1 MLGWAIG
8 FFLAAVVAA
17 VFGFGGI
24 ASAFTGIAIIL
35 FWVFLALFV
44 LSLIFG
50 GVRGVAHAD
59 GHPSR
64 FSGLG
69 GAGAIALVAIV
80 GFAVYAWMDNDMSAE
95 RAGRAIDRETAQ
107 LAEAASET
115 LSEAGERT
123 ETLVTD
129 AQNEIRED
137 ASNGLDE
144 ASENVDPENERTN

>member
-50 GVRGVAHAD
+50 GFRGAHVE

-69 GAGAIALVAIV
+69 GAGVVALIAIVAI
-80 GFAVYAWMDNDMSAE
+80 AVYAWTDNGMSAE
-95 RAGRAIDRETAQ
+95 RAGRVIDRETAQ

-115 LSEAGERT
+115 LSQAGERT
-123 ETLVTD
+123 ENLIED
-129 AQNEIRED
+129 ASTEIRED
-137 ASNGLDE
+137 ASQGLDE
-144 ASENVDPENERTN
+144 PSDNVDPERERE